1 MVWVKNGT
9 SALWRGIPKSFDRLK
24 WSQVQIFNFSSLSGW
39 FSVSMDTY
47 LQNSIPIVRAQL
59 AKLWGTVC
67 LKFFTKP
74 LVDTVNRLPAP
85 PPPPVPQ
92 ISSPDAQFEPVG
104 GASSL
109 STSASSNAKHFFI
122 KAFEKTMKIRDT
134 NFESSSGGSQMPKQV

>member
-1 MVWVKNGT
+1 MLQK
-9 SALWRGIPKSFDRLK
+9 IKFFFY
-24 WSQVQIFNFSSLSGW
+24 ISGW

-47 LQNSIPIVRAQL
+47 LQNSIPTVRNQL
-59 AKLWGTVC
+59 AKLWGSVC

-74 LVDTVNRLPAP
+74 LIDTVNRLPAP

-92 ISSPDAQFEPVG
+92 ITSPDAQFEPVGGG

-134 NFESSSGGSQMPKQV
+134 NFESSYSGSQMPKQVQ